1 MQNGTITQCGGVF
14 YDSGGASGNYSSN
27 ENFVLTICPED
38 AGDLIQL
45 DFFEFNTQLNAD
57 TLYIYDGQ
65 DTSAPLIGEYDGGA
79 ANSPGVVMASNAS
92 GCLTIQ
98 YISDAAASTTGWA
111 ANIGCASPCQT
122 ITASI
127 DNTNPAPDGSGNVVI
142 NNGDSVDFT
151 GSATFSED
159 GTGATYEWDFNDG
172 NNDTGL
178 NVTNTF
184 NTPGTYT
191 VTLTVTDPNPMGC
204 SDTATITVQVLGPY
218 LQIDQTTYTVPELI
232 EDVLVNSPCAGVS
245 NINFST
251 GTNFSSTNGIGYFF
265 GNGQDFPFT
274 DGIVLTSGNA
284 ASAGGPETG
293 TLSDGSNA
301 WPGDLDLENAIPGL
315 NAGDTNNATFIEFD
329 FVPLANTISFNF
341 VFASEEYG
349 GFQCSFTD
357 AFAFLLTDTNT
368 GVTTN
373 LAIVPGTTD
382 PISVLNVRDNAYNG
396 GCPSVNEEFFAA
408 YYGNPGGLPEINSP
422 TDFRGHTVSMAA
434 QGTVIPNTTYSIKLV
449 IADDGDTLYDAAVF
463 LEAGSFDL
471 GGELGDDIT
480 IEAST
485 ALCLGETIVLDT
497 QVPTATHIWYLNGE
511 VINGETQSTLDV
523 TIPGEYTAE
532 IVFSGDCTASDSII
546 VEFIPNPTVEAVQ
559 NLVICNAP
567 GNVFNLTDNDALV
580 LGSQTPEDFEIS
592 YYTSQADADEGD
604 NAIDAATAV
613 NYAGSNGETIY
624 VRIEDVITQLCF
636 DTSSFQLVI
645 TDNPTI
651 STVPDLEVC
660 DDDSNDGFEEFDLTV
675 QDLGILGTQLPA
687 DFVVTY
693 YANFADADAGNNALV
708 SPYTNIVNP
717 QPIYVRV
724 ESANDETCYAASPSP
739 LFNLVVNW
747 KAIANAVPD
756 MEVCDD
762 DTDGF
767 ASFDIFSQTSGVLG
781 GQDAGLFT
789 VTYHDN
795 PTDAGTGANAL
806 GNPYT
811 NTVANQQ
818 TIYVRIEEDA
828 NPVCYGTTQFEIIVN
843 PLPTITPVTPLEVC
857 DDDADGFA
865 EFTLEDK
872 NAEILNGQTDV
883 VVSYYASQVD
893 ADGMS
898 NALVSPYTNTVAFFQ
913 TVVVGL
919 ENTATGCYTTTTMDL
934 VVNPLPI
941 PVAPPVYEVCDDD
954 NDCFA
959 IFDLSAVP
967 GQVLGAQT
975 GMTVTIHETPSDATT
990 GANPIADISNYANIS
1005 ACMQTLHVRLEDDVT
1020 GCSATTTLE
1029 LIVNPIPVFGAITD
1043 YELCDDNNP
1052 GDLEEAFDLTTKDV
1066 EIANG
1071 QNVTVSYYETQTDA
1085 ENLTNP
1091 IIGLYT
1097 STSTVVY
1104 VNLSNNVTGCSSVG
1118 TFNIVV
1124 NPLPLLVDPTPLEVC
1139 DDNVADGFTAIDLS
1153 IKNNE
1158 IQGGNPNYSITYYLN
1173 QADADAGINPL
1184 SIPYTNISN
1193 PQTIIVVGQDIN
1205 TGCTNSTTLE
1215 LVVEQAPVAFVPT
1228 PLEYCDADNDGFGVF
1243 ELSDA
1248 DNEITG
1254 GQAGLTVTYHET
1266 MSDADNNVN
1275 ALASNYTNIVAYTQ
1289 TIYVRVESAT
1299 IATDC
1304 ATIVELQ
1311 LIVNDTPPIVDPTPL
1326 EVCDDDTDGIAIF
1339 DLTSKADEILDGL
1352 DPTQYIISYYETQA
1366 NAEAPMLPIL
1376 TPGAYTNLVPFVT
1389 QTIWIRVD
1397 DNVNGC
1403 HSITTLELI
1412 VNELPVLVQPTP
1424 ITLCND
1430 NDLPGEDVSPIML
1443 EEFTLEDASD
1453 EILNGQT
1460 GISLSFYETQADA
1473 DLGTNP
1479 IFSPYVN
1486 IANAQTIYVRAVN
1499 DVTGCV
1505 STITLDLRVEPLPS
1519 PATPLPIE
1527 VCDEDN
1533 DGIAS
1538 FELEDR
1544 TIDIINGELDVVVT
1558 YHETLADAENGLNA
1572 LVSPYDNVSPWQQI
1586 VYIRVENTVT
1596 GCYNAT
1602 ETLELIV
1609 LPSPVLPLSD
1619 ELDPLEVCDDDDNGI
1634 YQFDLTDMD
1643 ATLLGTQDPVDFILT
1658 YHLTQADA
1666 ETGANPIINT
1676 TNYTSGNG
1684 VIYVRLVSVANGCV
1698 STTSFE
1704 IIVHL
1709 PPEPVQ
1715 PTPLEE
1721 CDDDYYDD
1729 ADELFAFDLTVKD
1742 NEIIDGNASW
1752 VVTYYETAADAQAD
1766 TNAIPDPTNYTNT
1779 SVDGNPAN
1787 PQTLHVRVTDTDTD
1801 CYAFVTLT
1809 IRVLPNP
1816 TPSQD
1821 PADLELCDDNNSG
1834 DEQEEFDL
1842 TVNEAYII
1850 NGEAGVTATY
1860 HETQEDADAGTNAIA
1875 TPDAYI
1881 NTATPVQTIYV
1892 RVTND
1897 VTGCY
1902 TIVTFDTI
1910 VHPLPVATAMPSF
1923 IACEL
1928 NTDDVYDF
1936 DLTSQDE
1943 AVLNGQDP
1951 SIFEVTYHLTQADA
1965 DLAENALQSPYTN
1978 ISDPQTIYVN
1988 ITNTITGC
1996 QITTVTID
2004 LEVHEAAQANQ
2015 DLPVFEECDDNVETD
2030 GDPSNDSVQ
2039 FDLTTQDALV
2049 LMGQDPASYTV
2060 TYYATLEDA
2069 DGFVNP
2075 LPTLYENV
2083 VNPQTIYVRVDND
2096 TMIDDGT
2103 GNMVDSSA
2111 CYEVAELVLQ
2121 VNPLPVFDLDDEYL
2135 FCINTNGTEVVDQA
2149 VMETGLSETEYSFV
2163 WTDETGVVVGT
2174 GSSYAPV
2181 TGGNHSVTVTN
2192 IATGCNWSD
2201 TALVNISEPPVVT
2214 ASVTT
2219 LAFANNHVIEATAE
2233 VLTGGAN
2240 NIAVYEFSLDDGPWQ
2255 ESGTFIDVIP
2265 GEHIVYAR
2273 DLNGC
2278 GIGQATVIVM
2288 DYPLYFTP
2296 NGDGYHDTWNI
2307 VGISNQP
2314 NAKIYIFDRYGKLL
2328 KQLSPTGEGWNGTYN
2343 GEHLPSSDYW
2353 FTVEYDEPSTNERKQ
2368 FKAHFTLKR

>member
-1 MQNGTITQCGGVF
+1 MKKIFLYLFLINSFLAVSQDVIMQNGTVNACVGTF
-14 YDSGGASGNYSSN
+14 YDTGGSGGNYSSN
-27 ENFVLTICPED
+27 ETIVFTICPD
-38 AGDLIQL
+38 NPGQLVQL
-45 DFFEFNTQLNAD
+45 DFTEFSTQLNAD
-57 TLYIYDGQ
+57 TMNIYDGD
-65 DTSAPLIGEYDGGA
+65 DTTANQFGTFSGGA
-79 ANSPGVVMASNAS
+79 ANSPGFVSATPGNPT
-92 GCLTIQ
+92 GCLTIEF
-98 YISDAAASTTGWA
+98 ISDAAATTTGWA
-111 ANIGCASPCQT
+111 ATISCWEPCQT
-122 ITASI
+122 IVSQIDSAS
-127 DNTNPAPDGSGNVVI
+127 PAPNGDGYIRVCPDEEITLTGSGNF
-142 NNGDSVDFT
+142 SV
-151 GSATFSED
+151 D
-159 GTGATYEWDFNDG
+159 GTGATYEWDLGDG
-172 NNDTGL
+172 NTVSGQTATFSYPDPGVYIVNLNITDQNPQGCSNTNLINQVIQVGTEPDFTGTAAADSVICFGDSTTIDGQVEAVEYINDCTPPVSGTTFLPDGSGAVYTTCITVDCYESSQTLDDISQLLEICVNMEHSYLGDLEITIISPNGQEAILKDYPGGGGTYLGGANDDGSTTPGTGADYCFSMSGA
-178 NVTNTF
+178 VTLVNGPTITAGT
-184 NTPGTYT
+184 NPPGNSITPGTYLPEGSFNSLLGSPLNGDWCIEIVDNLSIDNGYVFSWGMAFDPAIQPPEYSFT
-191 VTLTVTDPNPMGC
+191 PIIVSEAWDTDPTIVNTTG
-204 SDTATITVQVLGPY
+204 SVITVQPPTAGTFCY
-218 LQIDQTTYTVPELI
+218 TYRVMDDFDCEYTEEVCI
-232 EDVLVNSPCAGVS
+232 EV
-245 NINFST
+245 
-251 GTNFSSTNGIGYFF
+251 
-265 GNGQDFPFT
+265 
-274 DGIVLTSGNA
+274 
-284 ASAGGPETG
+284 
-293 TLSDGSNA
+293 
-301 WPGDLDLENAIPGL
+301 
-315 NAGDTNNATFIEFD
+315 
-329 FVPLANTISFNF
+329 
-341 VFASEEYG
+341 
-349 GFQCSFTD
+349 
-357 AFAFLLTDTNT
+357 
-368 GVTTN
+368 
-373 LAIVPGTTD
+373 
-382 PISVLNVRDNAYNG
+382 
-396 GCPSVNEEFFAA
+396 
-408 YYGNPGGLPEINSP
+408 LPEIVH
-422 TDFRGHTVSMAA
+422 DL
-434 QGTVIPNTTYSIKLV
+434 PNDL
-449 IADDGDTLYDAAVF
+449 F
-463 LEAGSFDL
+463 LCNPGAPPYIFDL
-471 GGELGDDIT
+471 TVNEAVVMAPNPNPGDF
-480 IEAST
+480 
-485 ALCLGETIVLDT
+485 
-497 QVPTATHIWYLNGE
+497 
-511 VINGETQSTLDV
+511 
-523 TIPGEYTAE
+523 EYTLHE
-532 IVFSGDCTASDSII
+532 T
-546 VEFIPNPTVEAVQ
+546 
-559 NLVICNAP
+559 L
-567 GNVFNLTDNDALV
+567 
-580 LGSQTPEDFEIS
+580 
-592 YYTSQADADEGD
+592 ADADAD
-604 NAIDAATAV
+604 LNPIDAATAAA
-613 NYAGSNGETIY
+613 YSGTDGQTIY
-624 VRIEDVITQLCF
+624 VRIEYQTSGCYEVESFTLNVLGQPVI
-636 DTSSFQLVI
+636 
-645 TDNPTI
+645 NP
-651 STVPDLEVC
+651 VLDLEVC

-675 QDLGILGTQLPA
+675 QDLGILGTQSPA

-693 YANFADADAGNNALV
+693 YANFADAEAGNNALV

-724 ESANDETCYAASPSP
+724 EDVGGTGCYIASPTP

-2255 ESGTFIDVIP
+2255 ESGTFIDVTP